1 MNLGGFDQQDFS
13 AEIEAIESRVTDLPE
28 GLQAHIQRSRGVGAD
43 LCEIHEV
50 DSEQVDLAIA
60 AHDLYRATEPGE
72 MLAEAGRRG
81 WEPDVVE
88 RSDPML
94 LHGPVAGLWLM
105 QEGGVDH
112 PAIVEAVTWHTT
124 YAPSIGPVG
133 ALTFLADKIDPQKV
147 SAESWLEEV
156 RDLAYRGRA
165 EIAIERYLENLLVQL
180 ISKDAVA
187 HPRAL
192 DALNYLRLGRQGL
205 L

>member
-13 AEIEAIESRVTDLPE
+13 AEIEAIESRVTDLPG
-28 GLQAHIQRSRGVGAD
+28 GLQAHIQRSRGVGAE
-43 LCEIHEV
+43 LCEIHAV
-50 DSEQVDLAIA
+50 DPERVDLAIA
-60 AHDLYRATEPGE
+60 AHDLYRATEPAE

-105 QEGGVDH
+105 QEGGIDD

-133 ALTFLADKIDPQKV
+133 TLTFLADKIDPQKV

-156 RDLAYRGRA
+156 RDLAYQGRA

-180 ISKDAVA
+180 ISEDAVA

-192 DALNYLRLGRQGL
+192 DALNYLRLGR
-205 L
+205 

>member
-13 AEIEAIESRVTDLPE
+13 AEIEAIESRVTDLPG
-28 GLQAHIQRSRGVGAD
+28 GLQAHIQRSRGVGAE
-43 LCEIHEV
+43 LCEIHAV
-50 DSEQVDLAIA
+50 DPERVDLAIA
-60 AHDLYRATEPGE
+60 AHDLYRATEPAE

-81 WEPDVVE
+81 WEPEVVE

-105 QEGGVDH
+105 QEGGIDD

-133 ALTFLADKIDPQKV
+133 TLTFLADKIDPQKV

-156 RDLAYRGRA
+156 RDLAYQGRA

-180 ISKDAVA
+180 ISEDAVA

-192 DALNYLRLGRQGL
+192 DALNYLRLGR
-205 L
+205 

>member
-1 MNLGGFDQQDFS
+1 MKPGAFDQSDFS
-13 AEIEAIESRVTDLPE
+13 AEIELIESRLTDLPE
-28 GLQAHIQRSRGVGAD
+28 GLQAHIQRTRDVGAD
-43 LCEIHEV
+43 LCEIHAV
-50 DSEQVDLAIA
+50 DSERVDLAIA
-60 AHDLYRATEPGE
+60 AHDLYRATDPEE

-105 QEGGVDH
+105 QEGGVDD

-124 YAPSIGPVG
+124 YAPNIGPVG
-133 ALTFLADKIDPQKV
+133 TLTFLADKIDPQKV
-147 SAESWLEEV
+147 SAHSWLEDV

-165 EIAIERYLENLLVQL
+165 EIAVERYLENLLVRL
-180 ISKDAVA
+180 ISDDVVA

-192 DALNYLRLGRQGL
+192 DALNYLRLGRQAL

>member
-1 MNLGGFDQQDFS
+1 LNLGGFDQQDFS
-13 AEIEAIESRVTDLPE
+13 AEIEAIESRVTDLPG
-28 GLQAHIQRSRGVGAD
+28 GLQAHIQRSRGVGAE
-43 LCEIHEV
+43 LCEIHAV
-50 DSEQVDLAIA
+50 DPERVDLAIA
-60 AHDLYRATEPGE
+60 AHDLYRATEPAE

-105 QEGGVDH
+105 QEGGIDD

-133 ALTFLADKIDPQKV
+133 TLTFLADKIDPQKV

-156 RDLAYRGRA
+156 RDLAYQGRA

-180 ISKDAVA
+180 ISEDAVA

-192 DALNYLRLGRQGL
+192 DALNYLRLGR
-205 L
+205 

>member
-1 MNLGGFDQQDFS
+1 MNAGAFDQSDFS
-13 AEIEAIESRVTDLPE
+13 AEIKSIESRLDDLPE
-28 GLQAHIQRSRGVGAD
+28 GLQQHIKRSRDVGSD
-43 LCEIHEV
+43 LCEIHAV
-50 DSEQVDLAIA
+50 DPERVDLAIA
-60 AHDLYRATEPGE
+60 AHDLYRAVDPEELLT
-72 MLAEAGRRG
+72 EAGRRG

-88 RSDPML
+88 RSDPLL

-105 QEGGVDH
+105 QEGGVDD
-112 PAIVEAVTWHTT
+112 PSIVEAVTWHTT

-133 ALTFLADKIDPQKV
+133 TLTFLADKIDPQKL
-147 SAESWLEEV
+147 ERRPWLEEV

-165 EIAIERYLENLLVQL
+165 EIAVEKYLENHLIDLV
-180 ISKDAVA
+180 SDDAVA